1 MRSTSR
7 VEQKHT
13 VVGVEVN
20 QITKLIALFT
30 PKHTEPVVVGDTFQ
44 VLFTVVDGKVS
55 CDVNPDESSVVE
67 KQPRMELSGMLK
79 SQLVDILAN
88 K

>member
-1 MRSTSR
+1 MRPTSR

-20 QITKLIALFT
+20 QITKLISLFT
-30 PKHTEPVVVGDTFQ
+30 PKHTEPVALGDTFQ

-67 KQPRMELSGMLK
+67 KQPRTELSKMVK
-79 SQLVDILAN
+79 SQLVGILAN

>member
-1 MRSTSR
+1 MRPTSR
-7 VEQKHT
+7 VEKKYT

-44 VLFTVVDGKVS
+44 VLFTVVKGAVS
-55 CDVNPDESSVVE
+55 CDVNPDESSIVE
-67 KQPRMELSGMLK
+67 KRPRMELSGMLK
-79 SQLVDILAN
+79 TQLVDILAS